1 MINKEN
7 IAVLKNILNVMTA
20 IMVEYS
26 GVCLKK
32 AEEPEMFRNGPKKND
47 TKEIFK
53 VRDRLLVRFTV
64 THKG

>member
-1 MINKEN
+1 MINEEN
-7 IAVLKNILNVMTA
+7 IAVLKNILNMMTA

-26 GVCLKK
+26 GVCPKK
-32 AEEPEMFRNGPKKND
+32 AEKTEMFRNEPKKND

-64 THKG
+64 THTG

>member
-1 MINKEN
+1 MINEEN
-7 IAVLKNILNVMTA
+7 IAVLKNILNMMTA

-53 VRDRLLVRFTV
+53 VRERFLVRFTF
-64 THKG
+64 THTG